1 MSGATHTQ
9 IPIRQRLR
17 RDQRRAKTIA
27 LAAVTAFTAMLVA
40 LLLALDG
47 GNAPTTDDNR
57 PAVQAKDSSIPQ
69 SREPGVR
76 FDGGPEEGTVDVSS
90 SQLLVTQN
98 RAFPGLASVA
108 NAAQAD
114 GRPFDGGPEEGT
126 RGVLSTEAEP
136 STRYD
141 GGPEEGSRGP
151 GH

>member
-17 RDQRRAKTIA
+17 RDQRRARTIA

-47 GNAPTTDDNR
+47 GDPPTTDDNR
-57 PAVQAKDSSIPQ
+57 PAVQAKEPSTPQ

-76 FDGGPEEGTVDVSS
+76 FDGGPEEGT
-90 SQLLVTQN
+90 
-98 RAFPGLASVA
+98 
-108 NAAQAD
+108 
-114 GRPFDGGPEEGT
+114 
-126 RGVLSTEAEP
+126 RGVLSAEAGP

-141 GGPEEGSRGP
+141 GGPEEGSRGI
-151 GH
+151 GR